1 MFRNM
6 RKYIVEL
13 NRMKM
18 INVLFFYLLMMSS
31 LIGQEQGDQYL
42 KSLQDKFNSIKDFN
56 ASFNQSIDGKSSLS
70 GKIFFKKE
78 NNFRIEFGNSTI
90 VSDGITSR
98 NFNKKENKVI
108 ITDYEEDGSLFSI
121 NFLVYQFPNQCSVT
135 GELDGNLRKL
145 TLTPKSRTNNLG
157 EVILWINKNDLIE
170 KLQMND
176 PASGLVE
183 LSFSNIKINQNL
195 PLSNFQFTPPQG
207 SRIIDL
213 R

>member
-1 MFRNM
+1 MKKFN
-6 RKYIVEL
+6 KKIVLIISILVITTSL
-13 NRMKM
+13 NAQ
-18 INVLFFYLLMMSS
+18 NNS
-31 LIGQEQGDQYL
+31 EAYL
-42 KSLQDKFNSIKDFN
+42 KSLQDKFNTIQDFTAN
-56 ASFNQSIDGKSSLS
+56 VNQSIDGKSVLS

-90 VSDGITSR
+90 VSDGITSW

-121 NFLVYQFPNQCSVT
+121 NFLVYQFPSQCT
-135 GELDGNLRKL
+135 LAGESDGNLRKL

-157 EVILWINKNDLIE
+157 EVILWINNNDLIE
-170 KLQMND
+170 KLQTND
-176 PASGLVE
+176 PSSGVVE

-195 PLSNFQFTPPQG
+195 PISNFQFTPPQG

>member
-90 VSDGITSR
+90 VSDGITSW
-98 NFNKKENKVI
+98 NFNKKEKKVI

-145 TLTPKSRTNNLG
+145 TLTPKNRTSNLG
-157 EVILWINKNDLIE
+157 EVILWINNNDLIE
-170 KLQMND
+170 KLQTND

>member
-1 MFRNM
+1 MKKFN
-6 RKYIVEL
+6 KKIVLIISILVITTSL
-13 NRMKM
+13 NAQNNSEAYM
-18 INVLFFYLLMMSS
+18 
-31 LIGQEQGDQYL
+31 
-42 KSLQDKFNSIKDFN
+42 KSLQDKFNTIQDFTAN
-56 ASFNQSIDGKSSLS
+56 VNQSIDGKSVLS

-90 VSDGITSR
+90 VSDGITSW

-121 NFLVYQFPNQCSVT
+121 NFLVYQFPSQCT
-135 GELDGNLRKL
+135 LAGESDGNLRKL

-157 EVILWINKNDLIE
+157 EVILWINNNDLIE
-170 KLQMND
+170 KLQTND
-176 PASGLVE
+176 PASGVVE

-195 PLSNFQFTPPQG
+195 PISNFQFTPPQG

>member
-145 TLTPKSRTNNLG
+145 TLTPKSRTSNLG

>member
-1 MFRNM
+1 MKKFN
-6 RKYIVEL
+6 KKIVLIISILVITTSL
-13 NRMKM
+13 NAQ
-18 INVLFFYLLMMSS
+18 NN
-31 LIGQEQGDQYL
+31 GEAYL
-42 KSLQDKFNSIKDFN
+42 KSLQDKFNTIQDFTAN
-56 ASFNQSIDGKSSLS
+56 VNQSIDGKSVLS

-90 VSDGITSR
+90 VSDGITSW

-121 NFLVYQFPNQCSVT
+121 NFLIYQFPSQCT
-135 GELDGNLRKL
+135 LAGESDGNLRKL
-145 TLTPKSRTNNLG
+145 TLTPKSRTSNLG
-157 EVILWINKNDLIE
+157 EVILWINNNDLIE
-170 KLQMND
+170 KLQTND
-176 PASGLVE
+176 LASGVVE

-195 PLSNFQFTPPQG
+195 PLSNFQFTAPQG

>member
-1 MFRNM
+1 MKKFN
-6 RKYIVEL
+6 KKIVLIISILVITTSL
-13 NRMKM
+13 NAQNNSEAYM
-18 INVLFFYLLMMSS
+18 
-31 LIGQEQGDQYL
+31 
-42 KSLQDKFNSIKDFN
+42 KSLQDKFNTIQDFTAN
-56 ASFNQSIDGKSSLS
+56 VNRSIDGKSVLS

-90 VSDGITSR
+90 VSDGATSW

-108 ITDYEEDGSLFSI
+108 ITDYDEDGSLFSI
-121 NFLVYQFPNQCSVT
+121 NFLVYQFPSQCT
-135 GELDGNLRKL
+135 LAGESDGNLRKL

-157 EVILWINKNDLIE
+157 EVILWINNNDLIE
-170 KLQMND
+170 KLQTND
-176 PASGLVE
+176 PASGVVE

-195 PLSNFQFTPPQG
+195 PISNFQFTPPQG